1 MSAVEPKT
9 EEELLNIKGV
19 GAQKREKYG
28 DVFLEEIRL
37 FIEKEKK

>member
-19 GAQKREKYG
+19 GAQKEKYG
-28 DVFLEEIRL
+28 DVF
-37 FIEKEKK
+37 